1 MCYQSE
7 ISKIVNDADFK
18 KLYKQFIES
27 KTPINYYNLV
37 SYITKKT
44 RDLKNIYNESKKK
57 SYQISS
63 YLTAFYD
70 DENKM
75 IMNTLYYDTGY
86 NSYDNYDAG
95 LIVLNI
101 NGYNTIK
108 NFHGVSKVF
117 MQTVTTKKQKCS
129 SDNKKWKQVMYF
141 GYYVTSDQMKNI
153 IELAH
158 QNGVTHLII
167 PFILLQI
174 NNNGTNDS
182 VSAQTGLPIEIW
194 VSYTDTQ
201 KDEINTLLNNYGIVM
216 LCSFGGATTFNS
228 TVSGSNTGCQ
238 YVLNSP
244 NYQDPYVLANDIVEL
259 LNTNKIYNVD
269 FDIEHF
275 PECDNFDANYNYLV
289 YYYGLLH
296 KYTKEIFKQKY
307 GVDALITGAPQ
318 IPYFSCHSNY
328 NNYSWCKVYNK
339 IEKYFGNYIDF
350 YNIQYYNQLYYSY
363 SDYKSIFEYD
373 YLFNS
378 SILEL
383 SKCIPLH
390 KLVLGKFIKEEVY
403 YEPEAFMGYVPLYDE
418 NLMDTMSNF
427 IEKTKNSKNK
437 VLNKWFKTAGIM
449 VWLYN
454 VDLSTNT
461 TLLQYYNYCNNLHA

>member
-269 FDIEHF
+269 F
-275 PECDNFDANYNYLV
+275 
-289 YYYGLLH
+289 
-296 KYTKEIFKQKY
+296 
-307 GVDALITGAPQ
+307 
-318 IPYFSCHSNY
+318 S
-328 NNYSWCKVYNK
+328 
-339 IEKYFGNYIDF
+339 IDV
-350 YNIQYYNQLYYSY
+350 I
-363 SDYKSIFEYD
+363 
-373 YLFNS
+373 
-378 SILEL
+378 
-383 SKCIPLH
+383 
-390 KLVLGKFIKEEVY
+390 
-403 YEPEAFMGYVPLYDE
+403 
-418 NLMDTMSNF
+418 
-427 IEKTKNSKNK
+427 
-437 VLNKWFKTAGIM
+437 
-449 VWLYN
+449 
-454 VDLSTNT
+454 
-461 TLLQYYNYCNNLHA
+461 